1 MILSGSGLSMHSRD
15 KRPLLRT
22 GGHPQG
28 RSSSVGGGGVTFEP
42 CLEVRAERSVFCGVK
57 EVGSISDHIYPWL
70 GRNAELFIYVFKFGL
85 FSLADD

>member
-1 MILSGSGLSMHSRD
+1 MHSRD

-28 RSSSVGGGGVTFEP
+28 CSSSVGGGGVTFEP
-42 CLEVRAERSVFCGVK
+42 CLEVRAEHAVFCGVK
-57 EVGSISDHIYPWL
+57 KVGSISDHIYLWL
-70 GRNAELFIYVFKFGL
+70 GRNAELFIYVFKFDL

>member
-1 MILSGSGLSMHSRD
+1 MHSRD

-42 CLEVRAERSVFCGVK
+42 CLEVRAEHSVFCGVK